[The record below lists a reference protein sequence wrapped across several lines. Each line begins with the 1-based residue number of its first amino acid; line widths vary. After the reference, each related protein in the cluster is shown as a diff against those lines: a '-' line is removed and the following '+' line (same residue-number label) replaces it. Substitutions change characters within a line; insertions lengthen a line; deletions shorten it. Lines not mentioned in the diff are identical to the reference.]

1 MSQNLPLPNQ
11 VYDEMIEL
19 REHVVDLGDGLYK
32 KWVKDDSLE
41 HSNLN
46 KLNLCYYLALR
57 SIDIRPLQEKLVLLG
72 LSTLGRAEAHI
83 LESIDAIIA
92 SLERIVGK
100 ENPINYPEPVDF
112 TEEYEQLSHNTK
124 EIFGSK
130 SESGR
135 AGIIVTLSSDYS
147 QKDISKLISNGMDIA
162 RINCGHDSPE
172 IWKDMVKM
180 VQKGAQ
186 EHGKNCRIF
195 FDLGGPKIRI
205 QWLLLSSNQQK
216 INVGDNYLLTGDPEI
231 VISPE
236 YHFQVGISVP
246 EILDAVEIGE
256 PILIDDGSI
265 AGEVIDRND
274 HGLIVKVTRVTKSK
288 GVRLKT
294 EKGINFPKTDID
306 LPIITQ
312 KDKSDL
318 EVIIDDADIIGVS
331 FVKSVEDVQYAMD
344 IIQNANTR
352 EKNIPIV
359 AKIETNNGVRRLP
372 DIILS
377 IPDDQPFGVMI
388 ARGDLAVET
397 GFMRLGELQ
406 QEILWICQAANI
418 PVIWATQILENLTK
432 TGTPTRSEITDVTDG
447 AARADSVMLNKGDY
461 INDAVIFLSELL
473 EISSENTYKKTPRL
487 RALNIAKRMIK

>member
-1 MSQNLPLPNQ
+1 MSANLPLPNK
-11 VYDEMIEL
+11 VYDEMLKL
-19 REHVVDLGDGLYK
+19 RERVIDQGEKLYK
-32 KWVKDDSLE
+32 KWVDSDTKNR
-41 HSNLN
+41 SNLN
-46 KLNLCYYLALR
+46 KLNLCYYLTLR
-57 SIDIRPLQEKLVLLG
+57 SIDIRPLQEDLVLLG

-83 LESIDAIIA
+83 LESINAIIA

-100 ENPINYPEPVDF
+100 EDPLDYPDPDDF
-112 TEEYEQLSHNTK
+112 LEEYEQLSANTK
-124 EIFGSK
+124 QIFGSK
-130 SESGR
+130 SERGH

-147 QKDISKLISNGMDIA
+147 QKDITKLVKNGMDIA

-172 IWKDMVKM
+172 IWQDMVNM
-180 VQKGAQ
+180 VNKGAK
-186 EHGKNCRIF
+186 ENNKKCRIF
-195 FDLGGPKIRI
+195 YDLAGPKIRI
-205 QWLLLSSNQQK
+205 QWLLSSSNQQK
-216 INVGDNYLLTGDPEI
+216 INIGDTYLLTGNSNI
-231 VISPE
+231 NISPD

-246 EILDAVEIGE
+246 EILDAVDIGE

-265 AGEVIDRND
+265 AGEVVDRNNL
-274 HGLIVKVTRVTKSK
+274 GLIVKVTRVTKSN

-294 EKGINFPKTDID
+294 EKGINFPQTDIE

-312 KDKSDL
+312 KDKKDL
-318 EVIIDDADIIGVS
+318 EKIIDTADIIGVS
-331 FVKSVEDVQYAMD
+331 FVKSVDDIQSALE
-344 IIQNANTR
+344 IIQQANPN
-352 EKNIPIV
+352 KDNIPIV
-359 AKIETNNGVRRLP
+359 AKIETNNGVKRLP

-418 PVIWATQILENLTK
+418 PVIWATQILESLAK
-432 TGTPTRSEITDVTDG
+432 TGTPTRSEITDITDG
-447 AARADSVMLNKGDY
+447 AARADSVMLNKGPY

-473 EISSENTYKKTPRL
+473 LISSENTYKKTPRL